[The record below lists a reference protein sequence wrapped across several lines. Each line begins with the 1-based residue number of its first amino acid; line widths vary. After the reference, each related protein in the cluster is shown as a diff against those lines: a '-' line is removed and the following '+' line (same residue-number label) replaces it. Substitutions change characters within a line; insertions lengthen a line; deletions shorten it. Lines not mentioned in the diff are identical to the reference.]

1 MKGIHNTMPPF
12 SIRTFLF
19 VFVFITFIL
28 FSLLGF
34 KIYQQVDKVNQ
45 VILTDN
51 IELARAELKAS
62 MRQILSTGQYELE
75 QLLQWNEIQ
84 QQLDESTFYIY
95 WREQRINNSHK
106 LANYIE
112 TLELYDRNGDAL
124 AKLPYAVFP
133 YKLPQLKT
141 YFSQDMGHTSLYL
154 YAPVP
159 VNTILSQANNYQ
171 GKNNLKGYIGIRINF
186 VKALNQLT
194 RFRHIEHHSI
204 SIAAIDEKF
213 ITPETLLKHV
223 QFEVTDNPYS
233 NIFYTL
239 IYQNLRNYFILLVIL
254 ASLIFWFVLQ
264 FLSRPLID
272 IEHYI
277 NALRTGTVEQ
287 GVDNLNPSIK
297 IKEIES
303 LRQSLTNYQSEL
315 DTVHNTLD
323 KKNAK
328 LWQLAHHD
336 ALTGVFNRRA
346 FDEDWPN
353 LQKLVEDQ
361 NISVSFLL
369 FDCDHFKAI
378 NDTYGH
384 ETGDKVIQIIAE
396 SINRSL
402 RTNDKLYRIGG
413 DEFAAIILNTE
424 LSQIKRIVERCN
436 SNIEE
441 YTFSRL
447 GINEPVKVSTGL
459 AHSEGNEIVNFA
471 ELHRQADIAMYH
483 AKSSPQN
490 LIQYTPEINQNN
502 SCLVSSRIVNAVL
515 DSINNAQNIKLHYQA
530 ILNCARNE
538 VEYYEVLMR
547 IENNNELIFPKDI
560 FPIIERHALEK
571 ELDHAVIKELLL
583 NFKQKIIPEK
593 CGVSINLSAATL
605 VQPNMH
611 ELFIPFL
618 PYLPT
623 HKIVIE
629 ITETA
634 LITHLQ
640 YANDNLEKLRRDG
653 FIVALDD
660 FGSGYSSIRYL
671 ANMPIDIVKFDI
683 TMVHDLKKNKRTRT
697 IIEDTAKLILDAGF
711 QLVAEGIE
719 TEEIRDLVNEM
730 GATHLQGYLIG
741 RPGPLT

>member
-1 MKGIHNTMPPF
+1 MKGVRNTMPPF

-19 VFVFITFIL
+19 VFVFITFVL

-34 KIYQQVDKVNQ
+34 KIYQQVSKVNH
-45 VILTDN
+45 VIRTDN
-51 IELARAELKAS
+51 IELAQAELKAS
-62 MRQILSTGQYELE
+62 MRQILSAGQFELE
-75 QLLQWNEIQ
+75 QLLEWNEIQ
-84 QQLDESTFYIY
+84 QQLDESTFYVY
-95 WREQRINNSHK
+95 WREQRIKSSHK
-106 LANYIE
+106 MVNYIDS
-112 TLELYDRNGDAL
+112 LELYDRNGDAL
-124 AKLPYAVFP
+124 AKLPYSVFP

-141 YFSQDMGHTSLYL
+141 YFSQDKGQTSLYL

-159 VNTILSQANNYQ
+159 VNKILAQANNYQ
-171 GKNNLKGYIGIRINF
+171 GKKNLKGYIGIRIDYI
-186 VKALNQLT
+186 KALNQLT
-194 RFRHIEHHSI
+194 RFRHIAHHSI
-204 SIAAIDEKF
+204 SITPIDKTY
-213 ITPETLLKHV
+213 ITPENLLKHV
-223 QFEVTDNPYS
+223 HFEITENPYS

-264 FLSRPLID
+264 FLSRPLISM
-272 IEHYI
+272 EHYI
-277 NALRTGTVEQ
+277 NALRTNIVNQEMY
-287 GVDNLNPSIK
+287 NLIPRIK

-328 LWQLAHHD
+328 LWHLAHHD
-336 ALTGVFNRRA
+336 ALTGIFNRRA
-346 FDEDWPN
+346 FDEDLPN
-353 LQKLVEDQ
+353 LQELVEDQ

-396 SINRSL
+396 SIHSSL
-402 RTNDKLYRIGG
+402 RASDKLYRIGG

-424 LSQIKRIVERCN
+424 LREIHHIVERCN
-436 SNIEE
+436 TNIEQ

-447 GINEPVKVSTGL
+447 GINEPVRVSTGL
-459 AHSEGNEIVNFA
+459 AHSEGQDMMNFS
-471 ELHRQADIAMYH
+471 ELHRQADLAMYH
-483 AKSSPQN
+483 AKSSPQH
-490 LIQYTPEINQNN
+490 LIQYTSEIDQNN

-515 DSINNAQNIKLHYQA
+515 DSINSSKNIKLHYQA
-530 ILNCARNE
+530 IYSCARNE
-538 VEYYEVLMR
+538 VEYYEALMR
-547 IENNNELIFPKDI
+547 IENNDELIYPKDI

-571 ELDHAVIKELLL
+571 ELDHAVINELLN
-583 NFKQKIIPEK
+583 NFKQQIIPEK
-593 CGVSINLSAATL
+593 CGVSLNLSAATL
-605 VQPNMH
+605 VQPNLY

-618 PYLPT
+618 PYLT
-623 HKIVIE
+623 KHKFVIE
-629 ITETA
+629 ITETT

-653 FIVALDD
+653 FIIALDD

-683 TMVHDLKKNKRTRT
+683 TMVQDLKKNTRTRT
-697 IIEDTAKLILDAGF
+697 IIQDTAKLVLDAGF

-719 TEEIRDLVNEM
+719 TEEIRDLVIDM
-730 GATHLQGYLIG
+730 GATHLQGFLIG
-741 RPGPLT
+741 RPDYLT